1 MIQQESLGLYRLT
14 EYEAMVKIREGRI
27 QHLREMRE
35 KYEAKARKIRD
46 KYQETGS
53 GALKPAEDAEDI
65 VDVIDMALRQVN
77 DDGRDYLRKME
88 NINGM
93 IARLSKETYTKEE
106 VIALLKQ
113 TTDF

>member
-53 GALKPAEDAEDI
+53 AGI
-65 VDVIDMALRQVN
+65 R
-77 DDGRDYLRKME
+77 
-88 NINGM
+88 
-93 IARLSKETYTKEE
+93 
-106 VIALLKQ
+106 
-113 TTDF
+113 